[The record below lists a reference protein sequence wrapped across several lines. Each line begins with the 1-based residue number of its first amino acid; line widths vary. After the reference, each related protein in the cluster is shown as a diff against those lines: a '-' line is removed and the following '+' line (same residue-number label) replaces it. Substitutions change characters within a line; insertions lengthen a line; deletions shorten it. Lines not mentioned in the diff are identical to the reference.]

1 MINKKMLMR
10 APNSFLSPEH
20 GLDIKRLIDTVEYKY
35 NFAKN
40 NPDYFKPSG
49 TLLFCGSQ
57 GEGKTL
63 SAVDYILQ
71 ILNLFPLCILVTNT
85 EIMGYPPNAYL
96 NRVVKSDA
104 RWIEEYKQ
112 IEPARRQA
120 WYEDVVLKLKEHYRY
135 AHSNLSEDEYIAS
148 FLPLYPFNRKK
159 DFDDWKTL
167 EEWELLSLLDNSK
180 ITPETI
186 KAGIHSHV
194 TVQYWGLDTL
204 KYVNNGKFGV
214 LFFIDEIHLELNS
227 LQSTNI
233 DVSIM
238 VEISQQ
244 RKQRKHIV
252 GTSQRY
258 MRMAKPLREQIRD
271 CVVCKNFFGCIQYNK
286 LIDGD
291 SSVEKDG
298 ALQYEIRRRYLF
310 FHSPLMYLRYDTFAK
325 MRRYNNE
332 WQGRSKDPFFNQEV
346 EYTYGSS

>member
-1 MINKKMLMR
+1 MINKKMLVK
-10 APNSFLSPEH
+10 APDSFLFSEH
-20 GLDIKRLIDTVEYKY
+20 GLDIKRLFDTLEYKY
-35 NFAKN
+35 NFSKN

-71 ILNLFPLCILVTNT
+71 VLDMFPFCILVTNT

-96 NRVVKSDA
+96 HRVVKSDIQ
-104 RWIEEYKQ
+104 WLTEYKK
-112 IEPARRQA
+112 IEPIRRRE
-120 WYEDVVLKLKEHYRY
+120 WYEDVILKLKEHYRY
-135 AHSNLSEDEYIAS
+135 SYSKLSEDEFITS
-148 FLPLYPFNRKK
+148 FLPLYSFNRKK
-159 DFDDWKTL
+159 DFDDWKAL
-167 EEWELLSLLDNSK
+167 EEWELLSLLDDSK

-186 KAGIHSHV
+186 KAGIHTHV
-194 TVQYWGLDTL
+194 TVQYYGLDTL
-204 KYVNNGKFGV
+204 KFVNNGKLGV

-271 CVVCKNFFGCIQYNK
+271 CVICKNFFGCIQYNQ

-291 SSVEKDG
+291 SAIEKDG
-298 ALQYEIRRRYLF
+298 SLKYEIRKRFLF

-332 WQGRSKDPFFNQEV
+332 WQGRSRDPFFDEEV
-346 EYTYGSS
+346 KYTYGSS